1 MEVINMKKVGD
12 LITNNSSLMIGG
24 FLGVGTPEN
33 IINEIIEQ
41 RKEGL
46 IVIGNDTSFV
56 DRGIGKLIAEKLVK
70 KVITSHIGTN
80 PETQKQMIAEE
91 CEVELTPQGTL
102 AEKIRAAGV
111 GLGGIFTPTGVGTT
125 VEDGKEVREI
135 DGVKYLFEE
144 PLSADFALLKAK
156 RADSKGNL
164 QYNLTARNFNPIMA
178 LAGKTVIVE
187 VEEIVPVGSIDP
199 NQVHTPGVL
208 VDYIVVGGNK

>member
-1 MEVINMKKVGD
+1 MKKVGD

-41 RKEGL
+41 RKEEL

-80 PETQKQMIAEE
+80 PETQKQMIDEE
-91 CEVELTPQGTL
+91 CEVELIPQGTL

-135 DGVKYLFEE
+135 NGIKYLFEE

-164 QYNLTARNFNPIMA
+164 QYNFTARNFNPIMA

-199 NQVHTPGVL
+199 NHVHTPGVL

>member
-1 MEVINMKKVGD
+1 MEVINAKKAAD

-33 IINEIIEQ
+33 IISEIIELK
-41 RKEGL
+41 REGL
-46 IVIGNDTSFV
+46 VVIGNDTSFV
-56 DRGIGKLIAEKLVK
+56 DKGIGRLIAEKLVK

-80 PETQKQMIAEE
+80 PETQKQMISDE

-111 GLGGIFTPTGVGTT
+111 GLGGIYTPTGVGTT

-135 DGVKYLFEE
+135 DGVKYLFES

-156 RADSKGNL
+156 RADYKGNL
-164 QYNLTARNFNPIMA
+164 EYNLTARNFNPIMA

-187 VEEIVPVGSIDP
+187 VEEILPIGSIDP
-199 NQVHTPGVL
+199 NNVHTPSVL

>member
-1 MEVINMKKVGD
+1 MEVINLKKVGD

-33 IINEIIEQ
+33 IIDEIIRQ
-41 RKEGL
+41 KKEGL

-56 DRGIGKLIAEKLVK
+56 DKGIGKLIAKRLVK

-80 PETQKQMIAEE
+80 PETQKQMIANE

-125 VEDGKEVREI
+125 VEDGKEVRNI
-135 DGVKYLFEE
+135 DGINYLFEK

-156 RADSKGNL
+156 RADFKGNL

-199 NQVHTPGVL
+199 NNVHTPGVL

>member
-1 MEVINMKKVGD
+1 MEVINLKKVGD
-12 LITNNSSLMIGG
+12 LITSNSSLMIGG

-33 IINEIIEQ
+33 IIDEIIRQ
-41 RKEGL
+41 KKEGL

-56 DRGIGKLIAEKLVK
+56 DKGIGKLIAKRLVK

-80 PETQKQMIAEE
+80 PETQKQMIANE

-125 VEDGKEVREI
+125 VEDGKEVRNI
-135 DGVKYLFEE
+135 DGINYLFEK

-156 RADSKGNL
+156 RADFKGNL

-187 VEEIVPVGSIDP
+187 VEEIVPVGSIEP
-199 NQVHTPGVL
+199 NNVHTPGVL

>member
-1 MEVINMKKVGD
+1 MEVINIKEVGD

-33 IINEIIEQ
+33 IISELIRQ

-46 IVIGNDTSFV
+46 IVIGNDTSFE
-56 DRGIGKLIAEKLVK
+56 DKGMGRLIAEKLVK

-80 PETQKQMIAEE
+80 PETQKQMIDEE
-91 CEVELTPQGTL
+91 CIVELIPQGTL
-102 AEKIRAAGV
+102 VEKIRAAGV
-111 GLGGIFTPTGVGTT
+111 GLGGFLTPTGVGTI
-125 VEDGKEVREI
+125 VEKGKEVREI
-135 DGVKYLFEE
+135 NGIKYLFEE

-164 QYNLTARNFNPIMA
+164 QYNFTARNFNPIMA

-199 NQVHTPGVL
+199 NHVHTPGVL

>member
-135 DGVKYLFEE
+135 NGIKYLFEE

>member
-1 MEVINMKKVGD
+1 MEVINAKKAAD

-33 IINEIIEQ
+33 IIAEIIELK
-41 RKEGL
+41 REGL
-46 IVIGNDTSFV
+46 VVIGNDTSFV
-56 DRGIGKLIAEKLVK
+56 DKGIGRLVAEKLVK

-80 PETQKQMIAEE
+80 PETQKQMISDE

-111 GLGGIFTPTGVGTT
+111 GLGGIYTPTGVGTT

-135 DGVKYLFEE
+135 DGVKYLFEK

-156 RADSKGNL
+156 RADYKGNL
-164 QYNLTARNFNPIMA
+164 EYNLTARNFNPIMA

-199 NQVHTPGVL
+199 NNVHTPSVL

>member
-80 PETQKQMIAEE
+80 PETQKQMIDEE
-91 CEVELTPQGTL
+91 CEVELIPQGTL

-135 DGVKYLFEE
+135 NGIKYLFEE

-164 QYNLTARNFNPIMA
+164 QYNFTARNFNPIMA

-199 NQVHTPGVL
+199 NHVHTPGVL

>member
-1 MEVINMKKVGD
+1 
-12 LITNNSSLMIGG
+12 MI
-24 FLGVGTPEN
+24 
-33 IINEIIEQ
+33 
-41 RKEGL
+41 
-46 IVIGNDTSFV
+46 D
-56 DRGIGKLIAEKLVK
+56 
-70 KVITSHIGTN
+70 
-80 PETQKQMIAEE
+80 EE
-91 CEVELTPQGTL
+91 CEVELIPQGTL

-135 DGVKYLFEE
+135 NGIKYLFEE

-164 QYNLTARNFNPIMA
+164 QYNFTARNFNPIMA

-199 NQVHTPGVL
+199 NHVHTPGVL

>member
-33 IINEIIEQ
+33 IINEIVEQ

-56 DRGIGKLIAEKLVK
+56 DKGIGKLIAEKLVK

-135 DGVKYLFEE
+135 NGIKYLFEE

-199 NQVHTPGVL
+199 NHVHTPGVI

>member
-125 VEDGKEVREI
+125 VEDGKEVRDI
-135 DGVKYLFEE
+135 NGIKYLFEE

-199 NQVHTPGVL
+199 NNVHTPGVL

>member
-1 MEVINMKKVGD
+1 MEVISFKKAGD

-33 IINEIIEQ
+33 IISELIEQ
-41 RKEGL
+41 RKEAL

-56 DRGIGKLIAEKLVK
+56 DKGIGRLIAEKLVK

-80 PETQKQMIAEE
+80 PETQKQMINDE
-91 CEVELTPQGTL
+91 CEVILTPQGTL

-111 GLGGIFTPTGVGTT
+111 GLGGIFTPTGVGTI
-125 VEDGKEVREI
+125 VENGKEVREI
-135 DGVKYLFEE
+135 DGIKYLFEK

-164 QYNLTARNFNPIMA
+164 EYNMTARNFNPIMA
-178 LAGKTVIVE
+178 LAAKTVIVE

-199 NQVHTPGVL
+199 NNVHTPGVL
-208 VDYIVVGGNK
+208 VDYIIVGGDK

>member
-125 VEDGKEVREI
+125 VEDGKEVRDI
-135 DGVKYLFEE
+135 NGIKYLFEE

>member
-80 PETQKQMIAEE
+80 PETQKQMIANE

-125 VEDGKEVREI
+125 VEDGKEVRNI
-135 DGVKYLFEE
+135 DGINYLFEK

-156 RADSKGNL
+156 RADFKGNL

-199 NQVHTPGVL
+199 NNVHTPGVL

>member
-199 NQVHTPGVL
+199 NNVHTPGVL